1 MNIDKIRKDF
11 PILDK
16 VTYLD
21 SACMSLKPIQVID
34 KINEYYNEY
43 PACSGR
49 SAHKLSK
56 KVDDEVYK
64 TRLSFKKFLNAK
76 SENEIIFTR
85 NTTEGINLA
94 ARSLDIK
101 NVLISDREHNSN
113 LLPWLFLYKNKLKV
127 LKSKN
132 NYEFDLEQF
141 KKEVK
146 GVSLVSV
153 VFTSNIDGYSLPV
166 KEIIKISHENKAL
179 VLLDG
184 AQAVPHK
191 EIDVRKLDADFL
203 AFSGHKMLGPTGTG
217 VLYAKQE
224 LLEKMKP
231 FIVGGHTVYDSTYNG
246 YKLEKVP
253 DKFEAGLQDYS
264 GIIGLQ
270 ESVKYLNNVG
280 LKNIEEHEVKL
291 KKYLV
296 DELKNMGKVEFVG
309 NMNNSGV
316 LSFNVKGMNAHDV
329 AIILDQSGIALRS
342 GAHCCHSWFNAHN
355 LDGSVRISLYLYNNL
370 DECKK
375 FVDELKKIVKYF

>member
-11 PILDK
+11 SVLDK

-21 SACMSLKPIQVID
+21 SACMSLKPIQVIN
-34 KINEYYNEY
+34 KINEYYKEY
-43 PACSGR
+43 PACAGR
-49 SAHKLSK
+49 SAHRLSK
-56 KVDDEVYK
+56 KVDEEVYK
-64 TRLSFKKFLNAK
+64 TRIAFKKFLNSK

-85 NTTEGINLA
+85 NTTEGINLV

-101 NVLISDREHNSN
+101 SILISDREHNSN
-113 LLPWLFLYKNKLKV
+113 LLPWIFLYKNKLKV

-132 NYEFDLEQF
+132 NYEFDLEKL

-153 VFTSNIDGYSLPV
+153 VYTSNIDGYTLPV
-166 KEIIKISHENKAL
+166 KEIIKLSHDNKAL

-191 EIDVRKLDADFL
+191 EVDVKKLDVDFL

-224 LLEKMKP
+224 LLENMKP
-231 FIVGGHTVYDSTYNG
+231 FIIGGHTVYDSTYND
-246 YKLEKVP
+246 YKLEKIP
-253 DKFEAGLQDYS
+253 EKFEAGLQDYS

-280 LKNIEEHEVKL
+280 LKDIEDHETKL

-296 DELKNMGKVEFVG
+296 SELKNLDKVEFIG
-309 NMNNSGV
+309 NLNDSGV
-316 LSFNVKGMNAHDV
+316 LSFNIKGMNCHDV
-329 AIILDQSGIALRS
+329 AIILDQNGIALRS
-342 GAHCCHSWFNAHN
+342 GAHCCHSWFNAQK
-355 LDGSVRISLYLYNNL
+355 LDGSVRASLYLYNNIE
-370 DECKK
+370 DCNK
-375 FVDELKKIVKYF
+375 FIDNLKKIVKYF